1 MASSLY
7 YQTFNPANIRY
18 SDSNRWQGQIGNV
31 NGFVQFS
38 DVLYGVRAL
47 VHLLRNYINRGYDTV
62 GGIIARF
69 APPKE
74 NDTQKYIEFVLDFL
88 GDYGCFESN
97 IRFKTYAFKLLCKAI
112 CRYESSYNLTDL
124 EYEYVIE
131 RYFH

>member
-18 SDSNRWQGQIGNV
+18 SKNNRWQGQVGQV
-31 NGFVQFS
+31 SGFVEFC

-47 VHLLRNYINRGYDTV
+47 VQLLRNYVDRGYDTI
-62 GGIIARF
+62 GEIIARF

-74 NDTQKYIEFVLDFL
+74 NDTQKYIEFVVDFL
-88 GDYGCFESN
+88 ADYGCYEST
-97 IRFKTYAFKLLCKAI
+97 IRFKTYGFKLLCKAI
-112 CRYESSYNLTDL
+112 CRYESSYLLTDL